1 MHVVDE
7 KGFLHILDPSLV
19 SSSTKEFWVA
29 SKLSTLCLSDDQDH
43 LLHGEWECDHAQQ
56 DQEGEEENEDEE
68 EEEGEEKEDEDGEK
82 EGKEDDDKKKIL
94 CCGFSVAI

>member
-1 MHVVDE
+1 VHVVDE
-7 KGFLHILDPSLV
+7 KGFLQILDPSLV

-43 LLHGEWECDHAQQ
+43 FLHGERECDHAQQ

-68 EEEGEEKEDEDGEK
+68 EEEKEDEDGEK
-82 EGKEDDDKKKIL
+82 EGKEDEDKKKIFVVGSL
-94 CCGFSVAI
+94 